1 MRDVIITIMV
11 FSTLP
16 FILRNA
22 WFGVLVWSWL
32 SYMNPHRLAW
42 GFAYTFPFAQVVA
55 ITLLLG
61 LLANRERKNLPGN
74 NMVFLWVAFL
84 VWNVF
89 VTFFAFYPDNA
100 WPMLQNVLKIQLVTF
115 VTLILMKD
123 FERVNQLIWVIVF
136 SIGFYSVKGG
146 AFTLM
151 TGGNFHV
158 FGPEGSY
165 IMENNTLAVAILMI
179 IPLMLYMYRFP
190 PHALVKK
197 IMPLCILLSLASV
210 VGSQSRG
217 AIVAIV
223 AVGGFF
229 WLKSNAKAMTMVVFL
244 FLGIFGVMFMPEAW
258 FERITSISDFQQD
271 SSAMERL
278 KAWEYS
284 INMASDRIT
293 GGGMGSWS
301 MENYNKYAPGAT
313 KAFVAHSIYFG
324 VLGDSGWLG
333 LVIFVS
339 IFVLMFRQLGKMIKQ
354 TKNDPEMAAFNYLAS
369 MLQIS
374 LVAFLSGG
382 VFLSLSYFDLAWH
395 LMAITVAMTT
405 LVKTAVPKEEAPLDT
420 PLRRPPRIAGEGQY
434 DRGGRVTGRP

>member
-1 MRDVIITIMV
+1 MRDVIITLMV

-22 WFGVLVWSWL
+22 WVGVLVWSWL

-55 ITLLLG
+55 ITLLVALM
-61 LLANRERKNLPGN
+61 ANRERKNLPGN
-74 NMVFLWVAFL
+74 KLVYIWVAFL
-84 VWNVF
+84 AWNVF

-100 WPMLQNVLKIQLVTF
+100 WPMVQNMLKIQLVTF

-123 FERVNQLIWVIVF
+123 FERINQLIWVIVF

-146 AFTLM
+146 VFTLL

-158 FGPEGSY
+158 YGPEGSY

-179 IPLMLYMYRFP
+179 IPMMLHMYRFP
-190 PHALVKK
+190 PKPWVEK
-197 IMPLCILLSLASV
+197 IMPMCIFLSMASV

-217 AIVAIV
+217 AILALV

-229 WLKSNAKAMTMVVFL
+229 WLKSNSKAMTIIVFL
-244 FLGIFGVMFMPEAW
+244 FLGIFGVMFMPDFW
-258 FERITSISDFQQD
+258 VDRIMGIADFQQD

-301 MENYNKYAPGAT
+301 MENYNRYAPGA
-313 KAFVAHSIYFG
+313 KQAFVAHSIYFG
-324 VLGDSGWLG
+324 VLGDSGWPG
-333 LVIFVS
+333 LFLFVAV
-339 IFVLMFRQLGKMIKQ
+339 FVLMFRQLGTMIKH
-354 TKNDPEMAAFNYLAS
+354 THNDPDMAAFNHLAR

-374 LVAFLSGG
+374 VVAFLSGG
-382 VFLSLSYFDLAWH
+382 AFLSLSYFDLAWH
-395 LMAITVAMTT
+395 LMAMTVAMST
-405 LVKTAVPKEEAPLDT
+405 LMNTAMPKKEVPLDT
-420 PLRRPPRIAGEGQY
+420 PRRMPKRIAREPQY
-434 DRGGRVTGRP
+434 NRGGRETGRP